1 MSAFETIRTL
11 LFNEFQQRDRMLD
24 VYFDGMPDDLLP
36 RSFLAQRLEFTESLS
51 APFRAVLYGITSER
65 WRLPHEHEAGDLDVE
80 AHPDRFLGLPT
91 GIVVRAEG
99 RVRRIHGIV
108 TGVRHLGDWHSKT
121 ENDSYHAFELVIE
134 SPLRLFDLRRAS
146 RVFQER
152 GTLEIVNEIV
162 AEQSQRNMFVAQTLR
177 STFPYR
183 DDADPR
189 RAVRTQYQ
197 ETDLDFIQRQ
207 LIDAGL
213 SYVLDA
219 EFAEGSRQLL
229 GNAFR
234 VFGPEHD
241 FGTEFDAILST
252 RPGKYQLPLLDWYA
266 RRRIVPA
273 CSVTSS
279 HDYRKNAHFE
289 GSAGGP
295 TDYFAAEHARGS
307 LGWYEDLSPRAVA
320 DPSTGMDRPALIRQW
335 AHDMDGEVYEGQTT
349 GPLNLGRPI
358 EILGLDSPRISIG
371 STGNEYVVTAQTIVA
386 TASIAP
392 RLRERWD
399 SLADQVRSRIGVELF
414 PTDERDEKPALVIRF
429 EAQPS
434 GKPLVPRHPIH
445 AKRPMPG
452 PVTATVVGA
461 TDAVVDTDALGRIAV
476 VFHWE
481 RPLDVPENAHR
492 FAEFPAGPITR
503 VRYVHP
509 GAGQNVGMQYL
520 PRVGDEVLI
529 VFIDNDPDK
538 PIAVGS
544 VHNGALGTPAFGG
557 VSALPEDAALTGLRT
572 GEHKGSGANELVMD
586 DTNCEV
592 GLRLGSTTA
601 ATTLSLGHIATPRT
615 SGDALLRGIGAEL
628 RTEGAAAL
636 RAAKGLF
643 LTTHGAMPDSTH
655 LHHDSLS
662 ALLARCTSLMDA
674 LESRIVRSGEFPPE
688 NTGRENI
695 ESALAS
701 WTGPDAQ
708 TPSRP
713 AIAVT
718 SPDSVVIAS
727 GNSQLHFTQSHM
739 DIIAEKFLQLRG
751 VQQVRITAGSGV
763 AIQTDVGGIT
773 VASEAGPINID
784 AATDD
789 IQVTARCDA
798 YVTAVQGKV
807 RIQAQVIELVSADGS
822 YIRIGEGVEIGTPK
836 NLVVKS
842 AESIFVGPASMNI
855 ETKVRGEPQ
864 TISIEEP
871 RYLSQPHDEPHD
883 HGQRIQ
889 GDTL

>member
-1 MSAFETIRTL
+1 MSAFETMRTL

-24 VYFDGMPDDLLP
+24 VYFDGMPDELLP

-65 WRLPHEHEAGDLDVE
+65 WRLPHENEAGDLDVE

-121 ENDSYHAFELVIE
+121 ESDSYHAFELVIE

-162 AEQSQRNMFVAQTLR
+162 AEQSQRNIFVAQTLR

-183 DDADPR
+183 DDSDPR

-307 LGWYEDLSPRAVA
+307 LGWYEALSPRAVA

-414 PTDERDEKPALVIRF
+414 PTDESDEKPALVIRF

-529 VFIDNDPDK
+529 IFIDNDPDK

-572 GEHKGSGANELVMD
+572 GEHKGSGANEVVMD
-586 DTNCEV
+586 DTNGEV
-592 GLRLGSTTA
+592 GLRVGSTTA
-601 ATTLSLGHIATPRT
+601 ATTLSLGHIATPRQQGGA
-615 SGDALLRGIGAEL
+615 SARGTGAEL
-628 RTEGAAAL
+628 RTDGAMAL
-636 RAAKGLF
+636 RAAQGMLITTF
-643 LTTHGAMPDSTH
+643 DAGQRAPHFEHRELTDLLEKCRNMLTSIEASIFRLPMTPDIAAGR
-655 LHHDSLS
+655 DQIDASLAS
-662 ALLARCTSLMDA
+662 WASDTAAHNKRPAL
-674 LESRIVRSGEFPPE
+674 
-688 NTGRENI
+688 
-695 ESALAS
+695 ALAS
-701 WTGPDAQ
+701 
-708 TPSRP
+708 PSGIVC
-713 AIAVT
+713 ATEQAMLQFAGTYMDLV
-718 SPDSVVIAS
+718 AS
-727 GNSQLHFTQSHM
+727 AGLQLHSGLHTSMSAANGITFNTAKAG
-739 DIIAEKFLQLRG
+739 IRAEAEKGPVTLHAQQDHLKLQAKTDIFVTAIDG
-751 VQQVRITAGSGV
+751 VVRIRA
-763 AIQTDVGGIT
+763 
-773 VASEAGPINID
+773 PI
-784 AATDD
+784 
-789 IQVTARCDA
+789 
-798 YVTAVQGKV
+798 
-807 RIQAQVIELVSADGS
+807 IELVSESGS
-822 YIRIGEGVEIGTPK
+822 YIRVSDGIELGTPSDFI
-836 NLVVKS
+836 VKAENVEYIGGSSLES
-842 AESIFVGPASMNI
+842 AATVREDANDYDPPVSHRKYSNEPHDERENRS
-855 ETKVRGEPQ
+855 TKVR
-864 TISIEEP
+864 TV
-871 RYLSQPHDEPHD
+871 
-883 HGQRIQ
+883 
-889 GDTL
+889 

>member
-1 MSAFETIRTL
+1 MSAFETIGTL

-24 VYFDGMPDDLLP
+24 VYFDGMPDELLP

-51 APFRAVLYGITSER
+51 TPFRAVLYGITSER
-65 WRLPHEHEAGDLDVE
+65 WRIPGETGDVDQDIE

-121 ENDSYHAFELVIE
+121 ESDSYHAFELVVE

-183 DDADPR
+183 ADADPR
-189 RAVRTQYQ
+189 RGVRTQYQ

-207 LIDAGL
+207 MIDAGL

-219 EFAEGSRQLL
+219 EFGEGSRQLL

-234 VFGPEHD
+234 VFGPDHD
-241 FGTEFDAILST
+241 FGTDFDAILNT

-266 RRRIVPA
+266 RRRIVPSY
-273 CSVTSS
+273 SVTSS

-289 GSAGGP
+289 GYAGAP
-295 TDYFAAEHARGS
+295 PDYFASEHARGA
-307 LGWYEDLSPRAVA
+307 LGWYEGLSPRAVA

-358 EILGLDSPRISIG
+358 EVLGLDSPRISRG
-371 STGNEYVVTAQTIVA
+371 SSGNEYVVTAQTIVA
-386 TASIAP
+386 TAAIAP
-392 RLRERWD
+392 SLRERWD
-399 SLADQVRSRIGVELF
+399 SLAEQVRSRTGVELF
-414 PTDERDEKPALVIRF
+414 PADERDNKPPLVIRF

-434 GKPLVPRHPIH
+434 GKPLVPRHPVH

-461 TDAVVDTDALGRIAV
+461 IDAVVDTDALGRIAV

-520 PRVGDEVLI
+520 PRVGDEVLV

-544 VHNGALGTPAFGG
+544 VHNGALGTPSFGG
-557 VSALPEDAALTGLRT
+557 VSVLPEDAALTGLRT
-572 GEHKGSGANELVMD
+572 GEHKGAGANEFVMD
-586 DTNCEV
+586 DTNGEV
-592 GLRLGSTTA
+592 GLRVGSTTA
-601 ATTLSLGHIATPRT
+601 GTTLSLGHIATPRQQ
-615 SGDALLRGIGAEL
+615 GDASARGTGAEL
-628 RTEGAAAL
+628 RTDGTTAL
-636 RAAKGLF
+636 RAAQGMLI
-643 LTTHGAMPDSTH
+643 STH
-655 LHHDSLS
+655 KAETSAKHMHHEDLRD
-662 ALLARCTSLMDA
+662 LLTKCRKLLKS
-674 LESRIVRSGEFPPE
+674 
-688 NTGRENI
+688 I
-695 ESALAS
+695 ESSVIRHEDVSDSSSGRDQIDEALATWS
-701 WTGPDAQ
+701 HL
-708 TPSRP
+708 SNLNRP
-713 AIAVT
+713 VIAFS
-718 SPDSVVIAS
+718 SPDGIVSATSAGILEYAGTTMDLIA
-727 GNSQLHFTQSHM
+727 
-739 DIIAEKFLQLRG
+739 ARG
-751 VQQVRITAGSGV
+751 VQLHSGTHASVAAAQGISLHTADVGITAE
-763 AIQTDVGGIT
+763 
-773 VASEAGPINID
+773 SEKGPIVIGSISDHMKLQARTDIFLTAID
-784 AATDD
+784 GVIRLHAPM
-789 IQVTARCDA
+789 
-798 YVTAVQGKV
+798 
-807 RIQAQVIELVSADGS
+807 IELISESGS
-822 YIRIGEGVEIGTPK
+822 YIRVGDGIEVGSPSGL
-836 NLVVKS
+836 LVKVPEVAYVDAASLS
-842 AESIFVGPASMNI
+842 AETVPRDAA
-855 ETKVRGEPQ
+855 EQ
-864 TISIEEP
+864 DDAEEA
-871 RYLSQPHDEPHD
+871 RLHYGDTPHDEN
-883 HGQRIQ
+883 GAR
-889 GDTL
+889 GATADTV